1 MLSRGLRNNKS
12 LIVYLYVNLNEYL
25 WYLIP
30 RCKLDDFRTQWTY
43 EPLFYLKARSLVV
56 RVCYDALYQKLRKR
70 IGATLLFFIL
80 NFNLGNFNIILGN
93 SNFDFSNII
102 DILKENK

>member
-12 LIVYLYVNLNEYL
+12 LIVYLYVNLNKYS

-30 RCKLDDFRTQWTY
+30 RYQLDKFRTQWTY

-56 RVCYDALYQKLRKR
+56 RVCYDALYYKLRKR

-80 NFNLGNFNIILGN
+80 SFNLGNFNIILGN
-93 SNFDFSNII
+93 SYFDFGNII